1 VVGVKVSDRI
11 RLERALS
18 PQARRG
24 FMIEPA
30 APTETLRVA
39 VSLRRPIAD
48 PKAIV
53 VAIEARD
60 VEGHLIP
67 ADQLSWSRSDRL
79 GLPFVYCPAAARAG
93 LVALLELRVRV
104 PVASARLRLF
114 RWRRSVP
121 ALHGVVGSVFYLVPD
136 SSGGSMR
143 TVLGVARPGGAS
155 S

>member
-1 VVGVKVSDRI
+1 MVGMKTSDRI

-24 FMIEPA
+24 FVIEPA
-30 APTETLRVA
+30 APSETLRVA
-39 VSLRRPIAD
+39 VELRRPIND
-48 PKAIV
+48 PRAIV

-67 ADQLSWSRSDRL
+67 ADQMSWSRSERL
-79 GLPFVYCPAAARAG
+79 GLPFAYCPSADRAG
-93 LVALLELRVRV
+93 LVVLPELRIGVS
-104 PVASARLRLF
+104 VASARLRLF

>member
-1 VVGVKVSDRI
+1 
-11 RLERALS
+11 
-18 PQARRG
+18 
-24 FMIEPA
+24 
-30 APTETLRVA
+30 
-39 VSLRRPIAD
+39 
-48 PKAIV
+48 
-53 VAIEARD
+53 
-60 VEGHLIP
+60 
-67 ADQLSWSRSDRL
+67 
-79 GLPFVYCPAAARAG
+79 
-93 LVALLELRVRV
+93 VALPELRVRV